1 MTDEK
6 KETFEPPKAVDLEG
20 KEITE
25 DQLDDEALEDVA
37 GGGNNC
43 HTGISYDPVAE

>member
-1 MTDEK
+1 MPDKK

-25 DQLDDEALEDVA
+25 DVLDDEALEDVA
-37 GGGNNC
+37 GGGNTC
-43 HTGISYDPVAE
+43 HTGISYDPAFE